1 MAKKDTKEVI
11 SVVAECTITSS
22 LGVEVVRSF
31 DLAWHRMLEIGKT
44 TTPVKCRLNGFVRKT
59 DEELAHDRR

>member
-31 DLAWHRMLEIGKT
+31 DAAWHRMREIGKT
-44 TTPVKCRLNGFVRKT
+44 TTPVNCRFTGFVRKT
-59 DEELAHDRR
+59 DEELARG

>member
-1 MAKKDTKEVI
+1 MSDKSKKEVI
-11 SVVAECTITSS
+11 SVVAECTITSA

-31 DLAWHRMLEIGKT
+31 DLAWHRMREIGQT

-59 DEELAHDRR
+59 DEELKRDR

>member
-1 MAKKDTKEVI
+1 MADKSKKEVI

-31 DLAWHRMLEIGKT
+31 DLAWHRMREIGKT
-44 TTPVKCRLNGFVRKT
+44 TTPVNCRFTGFVRKT
-59 DEELAHDRR
+59 DEELKRER